1 MDDLEVG
8 TVYAIELCSGERR
21 RWQYLGLDGSGQPRW
36 RDCETRLEFGEGSLM
51 YAWTL
56 LGAADAD
63 WTAG

>member
-8 TVYAIELCSGERR
+8 TVYAIQLCSGERR
-21 RWQYLGLDGSGQPRW
+21 RWQYLGLDGRGLPRW

-63 WTAG
+63 WNAG

>member
-8 TVYAIELCSGERR
+8 TVYAIQLCSGERR
-21 RWQYLGLDGSGQPRW
+21 RWQYLGLDGRGLPRW